1 MLMNITYGLLTMT
14 VCLLLEVSLVLLALR
29 HYQHSETLINKPK
42 PLLQVYV
49 ITSVMLILVIGTIVQ
64 VGIWAVLFM
73 LLGEFTDYSF
83 AFYHSATNFSTLGYG
98 DTVMSDKHRLLG
110 PLEAINGVLMIGI
123 TTAALMS
130 IFQDVVKRTVLKD
143 KANKTE

>member
-1 MLMNITYGLLTMT
+1 MLIIITYGLLTMT
-14 VCLLLEVSLVLLALR
+14 ACLLMELSLILLAIR
-29 HYQHSETLINKPK
+29 YYQRSEALINNPK
-42 PLLQVYV
+42 PLSQVSV

-64 VGIWAVLFM
+64 IGIWAALFM
-73 LLGEFTDYSF
+73 LLGEFNDYSL

-130 IFQDVVKRTVLKD
+130 IFQDVIKRTVLKD

>member
-1 MLMNITYGLLTMT
+1 MLINITYGLLTMT
-14 VCLLLEVSLVLLALR
+14 VCLLLEVSLILLAIR
-29 HYQHSETLINKPK
+29 HYKRSEARINSPK
-42 PLLQVYV
+42 HFSQVYV

-64 VGIWAVLFM
+64 IGIWAALFM
-73 LLGEFTDYSF
+73 LLGEFNDYSL

-130 IFQDVVKRTVLKD
+130 IFQDVIKRTVLKD